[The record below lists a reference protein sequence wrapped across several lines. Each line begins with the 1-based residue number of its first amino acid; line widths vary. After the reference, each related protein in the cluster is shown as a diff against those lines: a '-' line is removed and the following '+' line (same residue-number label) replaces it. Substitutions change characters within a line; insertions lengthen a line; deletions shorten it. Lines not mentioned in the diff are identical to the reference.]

1 MFFFL
6 SKTLGKLFL
15 PGSLIAAFLLWGL
28 FAKRPGLKRKL
39 LIAATGL
46 FFFFSNE
53 FLAIEAARIWE
64 TPLVSINS
72 INRTYSIGILL
83 TGVTQ
88 SHAPLKDRVYVTSSP
103 DRVNH
108 TVMLYHHGII
118 KTILISGGSGEL
130 LDGTYSEAVELRKLL
145 LSMGIPDSVI
155 RVEGKSRN
163 TYENAIESVKILKGI
178 DPKDCLLIT
187 SAFHMPRASACFKKA
202 GFDCPV
208 FPTDTQ
214 IEERQFTPD
223 QIIIPSTKALKIWE
237 RIFKETLGIIS
248 YAVAGYL

>member
-6 SKTLGKLFL
+6 SKTIGKLFL
-15 PGSLIAAFLLWGL
+15 PGSLIAVFLLWGL
-28 FAKRPGLKRKL
+28 FVKNPGLKRKL
-39 LIAATGL
+39 LITSVAL
-46 FFFFSNE
+46 FFFFTNE

-64 TPLVSINS
+64 TPLVPMNS
-72 INRTYSIGILL
+72 IDRTYSTGILL

-88 SHAPLKDRVYVTSSP
+88 SHAPLKDRIYVTSSP

-108 TVMLYHHGII
+108 TVMLFKKGII
-118 KTILISGGSGEL
+118 KNILISGGSGEL
-130 LDGTYSEAVELRKLL
+130 LDGTYSEAVELRKLF
-145 LSMGIPDSVI
+145 LSMGVPDSVI
-155 RVEGKSRN
+155 RTEGNSRN
-163 TYENAIESVKILKGI
+163 TFENAVESVKLLKDT
-178 DPKDCLLIT
+178 DPNDCLLIT

-214 IEERQFTPD
+214 LEERQFTPD

-237 RIFKETLGIIS
+237 RIFKETLGLIS
-248 YAVAGYL
+248 YTAAGYI